1 MSLQWL
7 RRWLWR
13 GWRSVGLVQ
22 GALSWTAGNDD
33 SRSRILSTTSSRNL
47 LDETL
52 IKRLIDRL
60 KLDPDALAV
69 ADAEPA
75 EAYPGTA
82 MIITGNNFSA
92 ARFDNIVEV
101 GGKPAFV
108 VESSVNR
115 LFVITDVTCSSGPIK
130 VTVGADTVAAP
141 HDFLAKPWPGPGSV
155 DPAPPY
161 SFFGRGLPGSGPGG
175 NPLPGGS
182 APGSIPPTGTARVL
196 VILVNPTDSV
206 PPDPAAARDDG
217 GQHLHQRAHVL
228 RPGQLRHARCA
239 GRRHRLHRR
248 WSTTPITTTAPTARR
263 AIRTSTRPS
272 STSSPPRRP
281 RVRSIRAST
290 WTTTA

>member
-7 RRWLWR
+7 RRWLWPDGDQLVWCR
-13 GWRSVGLVQ
+13 GPFHGRLG
-22 GALSWTAGNDD
+22 
-33 SRSRILSTTSSRNL
+33 TTTHAHASFRQLKPQL

-52 IKRLIDRL
+52 IKRLVDRL

-82 MIITGNNFSA
+82 MIITGNHFSA

-108 VESSVNR
+108 VESSINR

-141 HDFLAKPWPGPGSV
+141 HEFLAKPWPGPGSV

-182 APGSIPPTGTARVL
+182 APVPSRRRGPLECLWCWSIRPIRCRRIQPPR
-196 VILVNPTDSV
+196 
-206 PPDPAAARDDG
+206 
-217 GQHLHQRAHVL
+217 
-228 RPGQLRHARCA
+228 
-239 GRRHRLHRR
+239 GRRWLTRSPTCTRSTTRSATAPSMCRSMSPTSSR

-263 AIRTSTRPS
+263 AIPTSTRRC

-281 RVRSIRAST
+281 RVRWIRAST
-290 WTTTA
+290 STTTA